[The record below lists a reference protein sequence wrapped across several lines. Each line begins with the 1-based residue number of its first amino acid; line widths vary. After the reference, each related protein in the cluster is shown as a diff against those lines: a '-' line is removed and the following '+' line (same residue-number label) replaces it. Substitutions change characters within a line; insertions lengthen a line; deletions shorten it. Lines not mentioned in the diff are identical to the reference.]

1 MCLYVIYCDSH
12 TKVFFCMEDRARDP
26 VGKSS
31 TRTVFQLPNY
41 RTGYQL
47 SYRLPAYVVGD
58 ESKYKAVTL

>member
-1 MCLYVIYCDSH
+1 MINEFEGKLYI
-12 TKVFFCMEDRARDP
+12 
-26 VGKSS
+26 S

-47 SYRLPAYVVGD
+47 SYWLPAYVVGD